1 MLMDK
6 ETVVRSIQ
14 GSVLVVDDDK
24 INRDLLSRQLK
35 RQGHDVT
42 TAENGR
48 RALEMMRAQPFDLV
62 LLDIM
67 MPEMDGYQVLEHLKA
82 DAALRHIPVIV
93 VSAVSDLESVV
104 RCIGLGAEDYLFKP
118 FNRVLLKARVD
129 ASLEKKRLRDEE
141 QGYLEELAIM
151 QRIDREL
158 NDTLDVTRAM
168 RITLDWAMRRSDAD
182 AGLVGVIEEDGIR
195 IVASQGYGAELA
207 PYRDAHLPVGLPAIQ
222 KAIQSGQLQRLSAV
236 GSAQDGVK
244 LLMAAQSQVAVPIH
258 RQQKAVGVLLL
269 ESVGAECCAVETTNF
284 LARLSDHAAIAISNA
299 QLYAA
304 VQAANVAKSDFVSLV
319 AHELKTPMTAI
330 KGHADVLLKR
340 LVGPVNETQAELL
353 NIIRSNVDRMAALV
367 VDLTDISRIEAGRL
381 RLERGAVSIAE
392 VVEEVAQSARSQI
405 DEKEQTLLL
414 QTTDNLPSVW
424 GDRARLIQVLT
435 NLVSNAHKYTPS
447 GGQIV
452 IRAEYAANQW
462 DPEGAP
468 EVVHVAVQDNGIGI
482 SLEEQ
487 EKVFLKFF
495 RSQDQ
500 QARQVPGTGLGL
512 NIAKYL
518 VEMQGGR
525 IWFESELRKGTTF
538 HFTVPVIET
547 G

>member
-1 MLMDK
+1 MK
-6 ETVVRSIQ
+6 SNQ

-24 INRDLLSRQLK
+24 INRDLLSRQLE
-35 RQGHDVT
+35 RQGHGVAV
-42 TAENGR
+42 AENGR
-48 RALEMMRAQPFDLV
+48 QALEMMRAQPFDLV

-67 MPEMDGYQVLEHLKA
+67 MPEMDGYQVLEQLKA
-82 DAALRHIPVIV
+82 DASLRHIPVIV

-104 RCIGLGAEDYLFKP
+104 RCIELGAEDYLFKP

-141 QGYLEELAIM
+141 QSYLEELAIM

-207 PYRDAHLPVGLPAIQ
+207 SYQDAHLSVELPAIQ

-236 GSAQDGVK
+236 GSAKDGDK
-244 LLMAAQSQVAVPIH
+244 LLAAAQSQVAVPIR
-258 RQQKAVGVLLL
+258 RQQKVVGVLLL
-269 ESVGAECCAVETTNF
+269 ESVGAECCAAETTDF
-284 LARLSDHAAIAISNA
+284 LARLSDHAAISISNA
-299 QLYAA
+299 QLYTA
-304 VQAANVAKSDFVSLV
+304 VQAANIAKSDFVSLV
-319 AHELKTPMTAI
+319 AHELKTPMTSI
-330 KGHADVLLKR
+330 KGHADVLLKS
-340 LVGPVNETQAELL
+340 LVGPVNKTQAELL

-381 RLERGAVSIAE
+381 RLERDAVSITE
-392 VVEEVAQSARSQI
+392 VVEEVARSARSQI

-435 NLVSNAHKYTPS
+435 NLVNNAYKYTPS

-452 IRAEYAANQW
+452 IRAERTANQW

-482 SLEEQ
+482 SSEEQ

-518 VEMQGGR
+518 VEMQGGS

-538 HFTVPVIET
+538 HFTVPVAET

>member
-1 MLMDK
+1 MK
-6 ETVVRSIQ
+6 S
-14 GSVLVVDDDK
+14 SVLVVDDDK

-35 RQGHDVT
+35 RQGHGVT
-42 TAENGR
+42 VAENGR
-48 RALEMMRAQPFDLV
+48 QALGMMRAQVFDLV

-67 MPEMDGYQVLEHLKA
+67 MPEMDGYQVLEQLKA
-82 DAALRHIPVIV
+82 DAVLRHVPVIV
-93 VSAVSDLESVV
+93 ISAVSDLESVV

-118 FNRVLLKARVD
+118 FNRVLLKARVA

-141 QGYLEELAIM
+141 RCYLEELAIM

-158 NDTLDVTRAM
+158 NDTLDVSRAM

-182 AGLVGVIEEDGIR
+182 AGLVGIIEEGGIR
-195 IVASQGYGAELA
+195 IIASQGYGTELA
-207 PYRDAHLPVGLPAIQ
+207 SYQDAHLSVELPAIQ
-222 KAIQSGQLQRLSAV
+222 KAIQSGQLQRLSSVEVAK
-236 GSAQDGVK
+236 DGVK
-244 LLMAAQSQVAVPIH
+244 LLAAAQSQIAVPIH

-269 ESVGAECCAVETTNF
+269 ESVHAECCTAEATDF

-299 QLYAA
+299 QLYTA
-304 VQAANVAKSDFVSLV
+304 VQSANVAKSDFVSLV
-319 AHELKTPMTAI
+319 AHELKTPMTTI
-330 KGHADVLLKR
+330 KGHADVLMKSI
-340 LVGPVNETQAELL
+340 VGPVNEAQVQLL

-392 VVEEVAQSARSQI
+392 VVEEVVQSTRSQI
-405 DEKEQTLLL
+405 DEKEQALIL
-414 QTTDNLPSVW
+414 QTADNLPPVW
-424 GDRARLIQVLT
+424 GDRARLIQILT
-435 NLVSNAHKYTPS
+435 NLVSNAYKYTPP
-447 GGQIV
+447 GGRIV
-452 IRAEYAANQW
+452 IRAEHTANQW
-462 DPEGAP
+462 DPEGAR

-482 SLEEQ
+482 HPKDQ

-495 RSQDQ
+495 RSEEQ

-525 IWFESELRKGTTF
+525 IWFESEFRKGTTF
-538 HFTVPVIET
+538 HFTVPVAET

>member
-1 MLMDK
+1 MK
-6 ETVVRSIQ
+6 SIQ

-35 RQGHDVT
+35 RQGHVAT
-42 TAENGR
+42 VAENGH
-48 RALEMMRAQPFDLV
+48 RALELMQAQQFDLV

-67 MPEMDGYQVLEHLKA
+67 MPEMDGYQVLEQLKN
-82 DAALRHIPVIV
+82 DAMLRHIPVIV
-93 VSAVSDLESVV
+93 ISAVSDLESVV

-118 FNRVLLKARVD
+118 FNRVLLKARID

-158 NDTLDVTRAM
+158 NDTLDVNRAM
-168 RITLDWAMRRSDAD
+168 RITLDWAMRRSNAD

-195 IVASQGYGAELA
+195 IVASQGYST
-207 PYRDAHLPVGLPAIQ
+207 DMHLSVELPAIQ
-222 KAIQSGQLQRLSAV
+222 RAIQKGQLQRLSTM
-236 GSAQDGVK
+236 GSAGDGIK
-244 LLMAAQSQVAVPIH
+244 LLAAARSQIAVPIH
-258 RQQKAVGVLLL
+258 RQQKAIGVLLL
-269 ESVGAECCAVETTNF
+269 ESVDTECCAAETTDF

-304 VQAANVAKSDFVSLV
+304 VQSANVAKSDFVSLV

-330 KGHADVLLKR
+330 KGHADVLTKSI
-340 LVGPVNETQAELL
+340 VGPVNEAQVQLL
-353 NIIRSNVDRMAALV
+353 NVIRSNVERMDALV
-367 VDLTDISRIEAGRL
+367 VDLTDVSRIEAGHL
-381 RLERGAVSIAE
+381 RLERGAVSITE
-392 VVEEVAQSARSQI
+392 VVEEVVQSTRGQI
-405 DEKEQTLLL
+405 DEKEQTLIL
-414 QTTDNLPSVW
+414 QTADNLPPVW
-424 GDRARLIQVLT
+424 GDRARLIQVLA
-435 NLVSNAHKYTPS
+435 NLVSNAYKYTPS
-447 GGQIV
+447 GGRIA
-452 IRAEYAANQW
+452 IRAEHTANQW
-462 DPEGAP
+462 DPEGAQ

-482 SLEEQ
+482 SPKEQ

-495 RSQDQ
+495 RSEDQ

-525 IWFESELRKGTTF
+525 IWFESEFCKGTTF
-538 HFTVPVIET
+538 HFTVPVAEM